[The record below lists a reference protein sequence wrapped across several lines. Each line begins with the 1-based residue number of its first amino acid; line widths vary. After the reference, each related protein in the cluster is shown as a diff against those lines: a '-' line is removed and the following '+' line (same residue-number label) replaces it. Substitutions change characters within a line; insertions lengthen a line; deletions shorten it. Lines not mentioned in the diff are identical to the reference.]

1 MESLFILIPLAVL
14 FIALAIRLFFWAVD
28 SGQFDDLEGPAH
40 SILYEDKIKKP
51 VQTDARQGSQKDK
64 PLQS

>member
-14 FIALAIRLFFWAVD
+14 FIALAIRVFFWAVD

-40 SILYEDKIKKP
+40 SILYEDKTKKP
-51 VQTDARQGSQKDK
+51 VQTDARQGSEKNN

>member
-51 VQTDARQGSQKDK
+51 ETDTCQSSGEKK
-64 PLQS
+64 PLES

>member
-14 FIALAIRLFFWAVD
+14 FIALAVRVFFWAVD

-40 SILYEDKIKKP
+40 SILYEDKTIKP
-51 VQTDARQGSQKDK
+51 ETDARQGSGKNK
-64 PLQS
+64 TLES